1 MPSPRRSALAKTGL
15 RELQKR
21 PRPMRQAESV
31 GRQAMFFRPRHLA
44 EGEIIA
50 IGKKNGIVAKPFV
63 AARRPN
69 QRAIDSAFK
78 LLDMAVRPGDAQ
90 RRHEVGGP
98 GLWRHGAVM
107 TQLLVDFLHNSPKI
121 LARASPPAHIHPSPT
136 PSSLD
141 PTPDATPS

>member
-21 PRPMRQAESV
+21 PRPMRQAESP
-31 GRQAMFFRPRHLA
+31 GRQAMFFRTRHLA

-50 IGKKNGIVAKPFV
+50 IRKKNRIVAKPFL

-69 QRAIDSAFK
+69 QRAIDSAVK
-78 LLDMAVRPGDAQ
+78 LLHMAVRPGDAQ

-107 TQLLVDFLHNSPKI
+107 TQLLVDFLHSCPKI
-121 LARASPPAHIHPSPT
+121 LARASPSGRM
-136 PSSLD
+136 
-141 PTPDATPS
+141 DAGRTA